1 MQSFIKLEPADDIQN
16 EAEVEDDEEMDPSQF
31 LARENENEEE
41 ETVNEEEG
49 GGGPPILTSLGL
61 THINHVN
68 PYSFLV
74 STKFLSSYSNGPGC
88 DRHET

>member
-1 MQSFIKLEPADDIQN
+1 MEKLLRLQSFIKSEPADDIQN

-31 LARENENEEE
+31 LARETEEE
-41 ETVNEEEG
+41 ETVNEEE

-74 STKFLSSYSNGPGC
+74 SFPKV
-88 DRHET
+88 

>member
-1 MQSFIKLEPADDIQN
+1 MTFLQSFIKSEPADDIPN

-31 LARENENEEE
+31 LARENDDDEPANEEE
-41 ETVNEEEG
+41 

-74 STKFLSSYSNGPGC
+74 SNSVV
-88 DRHET
+88 